1 MKRWYLTLGA
11 LATLVLGVI
20 LSLGV
25 LATDANHVDA
35 SANDDERAF
44 TNLSLKGKWG
54 FSDQATL
61 VPPAAPEP
69 IPVASVG
76 ILDLDGEGNCTGS
89 DRLNVNGTDI
99 GPRTFDTCSYS
110 VNPDGTGSM
119 TVTIEGESEPVSL
132 FFVIVDKNREFR
144 YILSGVLVGDGVA
157 KRQ

>member
-1 MKRWYLTLGA
+1 MKRWYLILGA
-11 LATLVLGVI
+11 LATLALGVI
-20 LSLGV
+20 LGLSV
-25 LATDANHVDA
+25 MAMETNQVDA
-35 SANDDERAF
+35 DGDDDENTF

-61 VPPAAPEP
+61 VPPAVPEP

-76 ILDLDGEGNCTGS
+76 ILDLDGRGNCTGS
-89 DRLNVNGTDI
+89 DRLNLNGIDI
-99 GPRTFDTCSYS
+99 GPRIFDTCSYS

-119 TVTIEGESEPVSL
+119 TVTIEGDPEPVSL
-132 FFVIVDKNREFR
+132 FFVIVDKKREFR

>member
-1 MKRWYLTLGA
+1 MKRWYLTLGVLVT
-11 LATLVLGVI
+11 LALGVI
-20 LSLGV
+20 LGFSLGY
-25 LATDANHVDA
+25 DAKHINA
-35 SANDDERAF
+35 SANDDAESTF

-61 VPPAAPEP
+61 VPPAVPEP
-69 IPVASVG
+69 IPGFSVG
-76 ILDLDGEGNCTGS
+76 ILELDGKGNCTGS
-89 DRLNVNGTDI
+89 DRLNLNGTDI
-99 GPRTFDTCSYS
+99 GPRTFDTCSDS

-119 TVTIEGESEPVSL
+119 TVTIEGEPEPVSL

>member
-11 LATLVLGVI
+11 LITLALGVI
-20 LSLGV
+20 LGMSV
-25 LATDANHVDA
+25 LAMDTKHIDA
-35 SANDDERAF
+35 SADDERAF
-44 TNLSLKGKWG
+44 TNQSLRGKWG
-54 FSDQATL
+54 FSDRATL
-61 VPPAAPEP
+61 VPPAVPEL
-69 IPVASVG
+69 IPGVTVG

-89 DRLNVNGTDI
+89 DRLNLNGTDL

-119 TVTIEGESEPVSL
+119 TVTIEGEPEPVSL

-144 YILSGVLVGDGVA
+144 YIFSGALVGDGVA